1 MCGEW
6 VHCLPIY
13 CLFVYSVVYA
23 DLRALEFQLMRL
35 ENFLRV
41 SLCAEWSVVT
51 TQFTPG
57 GPNTASCPP
66 VSLPASK
73 GNTDTCLLV

>member
-6 VHCLPIY
+6 VHCLPVC

-57 GPNTASCPP
+57 GPSAAICPP

-73 GNTDTCLLV
+73 GNAGTFLLV